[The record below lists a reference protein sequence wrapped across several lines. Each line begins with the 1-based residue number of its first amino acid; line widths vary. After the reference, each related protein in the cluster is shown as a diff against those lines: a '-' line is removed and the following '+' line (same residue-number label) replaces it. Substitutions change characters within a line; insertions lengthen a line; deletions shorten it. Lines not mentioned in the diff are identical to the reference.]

1 MTQSIQKRKDRKHR
15 LAGQVMKSL
24 YVVLILA
31 MLLTTASYSWF
42 TLSRTPT
49 VSDMGLFIS
58 NVEGLELSTDPNA
71 PDHEWRETL
80 DFSELVY
87 NEAPLRPA
95 TWSEANQSFYA
106 AKYGYDGRV
115 VDVSQKLT
123 DEANSTQ
130 GGTDVYYV
138 KITFYARTGQEVK
151 VGLTAPSTK
160 ADGTQGFGTF
170 LYGKPI
176 WNPATVS
183 HENAGGGADEAI
195 RIGFRVTITQPDGTK
210 REPKFIVYE
219 PSCGVVDPKTGA
231 GYMPTTSMD
240 GTENIVPADRLIRQT
255 NSTWKEADPV
265 LRDTVSADLGEFL
278 DPTTLFSLRPDE
290 IAQIDLYIW
299 LEGMDYDCN
308 NEIGDGA
315 QLQANIQFSAEP
327 GNQGGMTDIED
338 NKKEN

>member
-1 MTQSIQKRKDRKHR
+1 MTQNIQKRNDRKRR
-15 LAGQVMKSL
+15 LAGQVLKSL
-24 YVVLILA
+24 YVVLILT

-42 TLSRTPT
+42 NLSKAPM

-71 PDHEWRETL
+71 PDDEWRETL
-80 DFSELVY
+80 DFSKLVY

-106 AKYGYDGRV
+106 AYYGYDGRV

-130 GGTDVYYV
+130 GGNDIYYM
-138 KITFYARTGQEVK
+138 KLTFFARTGQQVK
-151 VGLTAPSTK
+151 IGLTAPSTK

-170 LYGKPI
+170 LYGRPI
-176 WNPATVS
+176 WNPATIS
-183 HENAGGGADEAI
+183 HDNAGGGADEAI
-195 RIGFRVTITQPDGTK
+195 RIGFRITITQADGSQT
-210 REPKFIVYE
+210 EPRFVVYE
-219 PSCGVVDPKTGA
+219 PSCGAVDAETGL

-240 GTENIVPADRLIRQT
+240 GAQNIVPADRLIRQT
-255 NSTWKEADPV
+255 TSTWKEADPV

-278 DPTTLFSLRPDE
+278 DPTYLFTLKPEE

-308 NEIGDGA
+308 NDIGDGA
-315 QLQANIQFSAEP
+315 QLQANIQFSADSS
-327 GNQGGMTDIED
+327 GQGGMTDIKD
-338 NKKEN
+338 PN